1 MSYIVDSNSRFGL
14 SVNLLWML
22 LSTKA
27 SSTRCSSSWTK
38 GAPQINGS
46 IRGSCSL
53 AIAIPVQRHVGHI
66 TWIFDKWFMCNQN
79 LYRGSRLGGTRLFSM
94 YKDPIT
100 FPEPEQFGHLS
111 VFGADKGWS
120 PSLNVETGSVSTRAP
135 VLEQRAHARYPTRHM
150 NIELSHCLNKQWIQ
164 LNIAK
169 KEVLYAKV

>member
-1 MSYIVDSNSRFGL
+1 MRWHNFCWKFVRLRLQACVHQICCDVKTSASFIGELRKLLHSGMDKCAYFVFFVQYSISLGTPLCTLQFVLFVSYIVDSNSRFGL

-66 TWIFDKWFMCNQN
+66 T
-79 LYRGSRLGGTRLFSM
+79 
-94 YKDPIT
+94 

-111 VFGADKGWS
+111 VFGADKG
-120 PSLNVETGSVSTRAP
+120 
-135 VLEQRAHARYPTRHM
+135 
-150 NIELSHCLNKQWIQ
+150 
-164 LNIAK
+164 
-169 KEVLYAKV
+169 